1 MRIAMRD
8 TPAHKEESAPVAH
21 DGALKHGDTISG
33 RHSGREILPDSCA
46 RAACAL
52 FRLPVSFMVAVSS
65 AFGYLLVQPVPDIRL
80 ALTFAGTFL
89 LASACS
95 VLNQVQERDTDAL
108 FSRTAVR
115 PLPAGR
121 LTLMQ
126 AQLCASACFALALAC
141 FVALNDWALLWL
153 YVVIIVLYNGVY
165 TPLKR
170 RTAFSLL
177 VGAVPGALPPV
188 TGWIAAGGSVWDTAL
203 GALFVVYYLWQV
215 PHFWLRAERDADEY
229 ARAGLPVPILH
240 FGATRYARLLRVWF
254 HAYIVGLLMLP
265 LFSFM
270 HTTAMRVSVT
280 LCAMAVLLAVGL
292 LLHAGQNRRAL
303 HWINAS
309 LLAVMVLLLADRMWL
324 AHGML

>member
-1 MRIAMRD
+1 MHDASSHRNK
-8 TPAHKEESAPVAH
+8 PAPAFYEV
-21 DGALKHGDTISG
+21 ALKHTDMVSG
-33 RHSGREILPDSCA
+33 RHSRKEIRSDGFVRVA
-46 RAACAL
+46 GAL
-52 FRLPVSFMVAVSS
+52 FRLPVSFMVAVAS
-65 AFGYLLVQPVPDIRL
+65 AFGYLLVQPVPDMRL
-80 ALTFAGTFL
+80 AITFAGTFL

-95 VLNQVQERDTDAL
+95 ALNQVQERDTDAL

-121 LTLMQ
+121 LTPIQ
-126 AQLCASACFALALAC
+126 ALLCAVVCFTLALGC
-141 FVALNDWALLWL
+141 FVALNDLNLLWL
-153 YVVIIVLYNGVY
+153 YAVIVVLYNGVY

-188 TGWIAAGGSVWDTAL
+188 TGWIAAGGSMWDTAL
-203 GALFVVYYLWQV
+203 MALFGIYYLWQV

-229 ARAGLPVPILH
+229 ARAGLPVPVLH
-240 FGATRYARLLRVWF
+240 YGMTRYARLLRVWF

-270 HTTAMRVSVT
+270 HSTAMRVSVT

-292 LLHAGQNRRAL
+292 LLQAGQNRRAL
-303 HWINAS
+303 HWINGS
-309 LLAVMVLLLADRMWL
+309 LLVVMVLLLADRLWL
-324 AHGML
+324 AHGVL

>member
-1 MRIAMRD
+1 MHDASSQRNK
-8 TPAHKEESAPVAH
+8 PAPAFHAV
-21 DGALKHGDTISG
+21 ALKHTDMVSG
-33 RHSGREILPDSCA
+33 RHSRKKMRSDGFV
-46 RAACAL
+46 RAAGAL
-52 FRLPVSFMVAVSS
+52 FRLPVSFMVAVAS
-65 AFGYLLVQPVPDIRL
+65 AFGYLLVQPVPDMRL
-80 ALTFAGTFL
+80 AVTFAGTFL

-95 VLNQVQERDTDAL
+95 ALNQVQERDTDAL

-121 LTLMQ
+121 LTPMQ
-126 AQLCASACFALALAC
+126 ALLCAAACFALALGC
-141 FVALNDWALLWL
+141 FVALNDLNLLWL
-153 YVVIIVLYNGVY
+153 YAVIVVLYNGVY

-188 TGWIAAGGSVWDTAL
+188 TGWLAAGGSMWDTAL
-203 GALFVVYYLWQV
+203 MALFGVYYLWQV

-240 FGATRYARLLRVWF
+240 YGMARYARLLRVWF
-254 HAYIVGLLMLP
+254 HAYIVGLLILP

-270 HTTAMRVSVT
+270 HTTAMRVAMT

-292 LLHAGQNRRAL
+292 LLQAGQNRRAL
-303 HWINAS
+303 HWINGS
-309 LLAVMVLLLADRMWL
+309 LLAVMVLLLADRLWL
-324 AHGML
+324 AHGVL